1 MAPASVTHWLLKV
14 IFRGLCRRVSWLC
27 VAVVGDW
34 TLSFLDMEGIALN
47 TAISIQE
54 RMVPSWHGCCWQD
67 PFQRIRHL
75 GQLGQTKG
83 MRAAT
88 KQTPLRQIQDF
99 SLSEIPDL
107 SSRSTSANFTH
118 MRSWTPSLLSVC
130 SKRRFPPHQHLALNF
145 LSHLMIAPAW
155 NWWPSLII
163 WTHSSACLWVALCI
177 LLLPTAGQEF
187 ALACCLDM

>member
-88 KQTPLRQIQDF
+88 KQTPLHQIQGFLAVWDPRP
-99 SLSEIPDL
+99 LIPVNL
-107 SSRSTSANFTH
+107 CPNFTH
-118 MRSWTPSLLSVC
+118 ALMNSKSVVSLF
-130 SKRRFPPHQHLALNF
+130 KRRFPPHQHLALNF
-145 LSHLMIAPAW
+145 LSHHDCTSLELMTIPV
-155 NWWPSLII
+155 I

>member
-83 MRAAT
+83 IEGCYQADITVSDSGISRCLRS
-88 KQTPLRQIQDF
+88 QTSHPGQPLLISPTCTHELQVCCQSVQRGGSQHTSIWLWTSFPISWLHQLGTDDH
-99 SLSEIPDL
+99 P
-107 SSRSTSANFTH
+107 SSYGLTPQPACELPSAFC
-118 MRSWTPSLLSVC
+118 SSQLLGKSLLWHV
-130 SKRRFPPHQHLALNF
+130 
-145 LSHLMIAPAW
+145 
-155 NWWPSLII
+155 
-163 WTHSSACLWVALCI
+163 V
-177 LLLPTAGQEF
+177 
-187 ALACCLDM
+187 